1 MSGEIVLYKNL
12 IKLEELAS
20 VGAGVGKV
28 VGGEVVDLLL
38 GQESKSWA
46 FVVLVSL
53 LHVVK

>member
-53 LHVVK
+53 LHAVK